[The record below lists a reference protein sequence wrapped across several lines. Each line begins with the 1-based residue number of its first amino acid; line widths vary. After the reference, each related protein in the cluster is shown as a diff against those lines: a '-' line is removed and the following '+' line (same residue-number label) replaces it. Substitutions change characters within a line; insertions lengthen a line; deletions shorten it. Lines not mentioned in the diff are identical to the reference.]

1 MTTQRSLNGYNYDA
15 FLYAIYHLAGEEVA
29 GLQLGNYAY
38 SEYRDNGGAKLFIPS
53 KNLYLTMQEQSYKVY
68 DSTDTDTPKLIEELL
83 IPQEENIDTVD
94 RIALGLG
101 LVKKYNS

>member
-1 MTTQRSLNGYNYDA
+1 
-15 FLYAIYHLAGEEVA
+15 
-29 GLQLGNYAY
+29 
-38 SEYRDNGGAKLFIPS
+38 
-53 KNLYLTMQEQSYKVY
+53 MQEQSYKVY